1 MIAEIIK
8 KTKIINHTKSKIAE
22 IETAELKDAC
32 LPKKS
37 FGTWQF
43 GKIGVLVNFVIQ
55 KLKSKKLVC
64 LSFLW

>member
-32 LPKKS
+32 IACIPKKVIWHLAIWQNWC
-37 FGTWQF
+37 FGQF
-43 GKIGVLVNFVIQ
+43 YHSKIE
-55 KLKSKKLVC
+55 K
-64 LSFLW
+64 